1 MPDVLWHFSECDS
14 KFSDGLVKQT
24 SLFIVLILKHFLF
37 DLLLLFYAGLNLIS
51 CTVLSQFVINKTYIT
66 RKTCKIQKEIL
77 NNMGKLQYEYI
88 EHWLQ
93 NEQFWEVY
101 GVHVK
106 TEENAVL
113 DPLQFAYSQDHGTKY
128 FPLLKSG
135 LWVCHVQKERHQIH
149 SCLFLGEF
157 Y

>member
-1 MPDVLWHFSECDS
+1 MY
-14 KFSDGLVKQT
+14 DGLLKKNV
-24 SLFIVLILKHFLF
+24 FIVLILKTLFFF

-113 DPLQFAYSQDHGTKY
+113 DPLQFAYSQDRGTEQ
-128 FPLLKSG
+128 S
-135 LWVCHVQKERHQIH
+135 
-149 SCLFLGEF
+149 
-157 Y
+157 